1 MAKGG
6 WVYILTNKFRGV
18 LYIGVTSDLSN
29 RLNQHHVA
37 TDSFPARYK
46 LKRLVYAEEY
56 PTIQEAIL
64 REKQLKNWH
73 RNWKI
78 NLIEKSNATWQDLL
92 DPETSSG

>member
-1 MAKGG
+1 MLQPIHSLLA
-6 WVYILTNKFRGV
+6 
-18 LYIGVTSDLSN
+18 TSSN
-29 RLNQHHVA
+29 GL
-37 TDSFPARYK
+37 
-46 LKRLVYAEEY
+46 YAEEY

>member
-46 LKRLVYAEEY
+46 L
-56 PTIQEAIL
+56 
-64 REKQLKNWH
+64 
-73 RNWKI
+73 
-78 NLIEKSNATWQDLL
+78 IEKSNATWQDLL